1 VKILFVSPEVPSF
14 GETAGIA
21 TYLSEAT
28 SALHDA
34 GHECHVLTWRDRG
47 NRFYT
52 STQFKHILHVM
63 PIKVDGQKMVDRRLF
78 ISSMVADAV
87 LALHRQHGFDVI
99 EGTDWCA
106 PLYCLLQRRN
116 VEPSLRNCLITVF
129 NHGTTYNISRHQ
141 KTFIPRSTFQAVNL
155 EYQCFRLA
163 DRVICPSEAAA
174 RNLAIAQ
181 DIGTERVDI
190 IPEPLNLASKQIS
203 ATWNPS
209 TILWYGTVIVSK
221 GLSQFT
227 DLAKRFLY
235 YHPQFSVEFLGPVQP
250 MDLAMDEF
258 KQKILQAFYPFCDQV
273 SFVAGKPREISLER
287 VGEADV
293 LINMSPRET
302 FCYAAA
308 ESILCGVAPVMLAGS
323 AQSEFI
329 PAALQGRY
337 CVDAGSRD
345 ISAYPIDQFFRHM
358 EDDRQEIIN
367 HVAERTAPSRYV
379 GAYEQL
385 APRAATT
392 YVSPA
397 RQESDW
403 AVSVLIPAYN
413 PDRFLLD
420 TIESA
425 LNQSEMPAKII
436 VGNDGSSKPSSLA
449 ILKEAAAYKN
459 VSVIDLNWRGLAETR
474 NRLLD
479 ACDTPLFAFVD
490 ADDLLLRDFIAVSRK
505 YLQSNFSENVRSVQG
520 WYEMFGSESGV
531 RAPTVFQHFSH
542 FVWNDLKNNHM
553 GYTESFQELRY
564 NSGLTRG
571 EAEDWEFWLRYF
583 KAGYETRVIPEVL
596 WRYRR
601 HPAAM
606 SVKWSQEMSVGTARA
621 NVKILS
627 EYLATA
633 TRSTEH
639 IWEFI
644 GDYLYLGEVFFRDLP
659 AEGSYAGSGSRRVA
673 RIQRSLAEFQRS
685 GRALSR
691 KQRLAL
697 SLMRSLAKTFKK

>member
-1 VKILFVSPEVPSF
+1 MKILFVSPEVPSF

-34 GHECHVLTWRDRG
+34 GHECHVLTWRATAQLFR
-47 NRFYT
+47 T
-52 STQFKHILHVM
+52 SNQFKHVLHVV
-63 PIKVDGQKMVDRRLF
+63 PIDFDDLRMVDRNLV
-78 ISSMVADAV
+78 ISAAVADAV
-87 LALHRQHGFDVI
+87 LALHRKHGFDII

-116 VEPSLRNCLITVF
+116 VEPSLRSCLITVF
-129 NHGTTYNISRHQ
+129 NHGTTYNLARYQ
-141 KTFIPRSTFQAVNL
+141 KAFIPRSTYQTVNL

-163 DRVICPSEAAA
+163 DQVICPSEATA
-174 RNLAIAQ
+174 RNLAVSQ
-181 DIGTERVDI
+181 DIAPQRVVV
-190 IPEPLNLASKQIS
+190 IPEPLGLAPKEIS
-203 ATWNPS
+203 EPWNPS
-209 TILWYGTVIVSK
+209 KILWYGTVIVSK

-235 YHPQFSVEFLGPVQP
+235 YHPKLTVEFLGPVQP
-250 MDLAMDEF
+250 MDLAMADF
-258 KQKILQAFYPFCDQV
+258 KQKILQEFYPFGERV
-273 SFVAGKPREISLER
+273 AFVPGKPRELSLQR
-287 VGEADV
+287 VGETDI

-302 FCYAAA
+302 FCYAAV
-308 ESILCGVAPVMLAGS
+308 ESILCGAAPLFLADS

-329 PAALQGRY
+329 PPDLRKRY

-358 EDDRQEIIN
+358 ENDRAQIIQYAADLTAPARYVEAYERLVPKTVST
-367 HVAERTAPSRYV
+367 HVA
-379 GAYEQL
+379 
-385 APRAATT
+385 
-392 YVSPA
+392 PA
-397 RQESDW
+397 RIESDW
-403 AVSVLIPAYN
+403 AVSILIPAYN
-413 PDRFLLD
+413 PNEFLLE
-420 TIESA
+420 TIGSA
-425 LNQSEMPAKII
+425 LSQSETPAKII
-436 VGNDGSSKPSSLA
+436 VGNDGSSKPESLDV
-449 ILKEAAAYKN
+449 LRQAATYDN
-459 VSVIDLNWRGLAETR
+459 VSVIDFNWRGLAETR
-474 NRLLD
+474 NRLL
-479 ACDTPLFAFVD
+479 AVCDTPLFAFVD
-490 ADDLLLRDFIAVSRK
+490 ADDLICPDFVGVSRR
-505 YLQSNFSENVRSVQG
+505 YLQNNFSENVRSVQG
-520 WYEMFGSESGV
+520 WYEMFGSETGV

-542 FVWNDLKNNHM
+542 YVWNDLKNNHM
-553 GYTESFQELRY
+553 GHTEAFRGLKY
-564 NSGLTRG
+564 NGGLTRG

-583 KAGYETRVIPEVL
+583 KAGYETRVIPQVL

-621 NVKILS
+621 NSRVLS
-627 EYLATA
+627 DYLATA

-659 AEGSYAGSGSRRVA
+659 PGGSYAGNGSQRVA
-673 RIQRSLAEFQRS
+673 KIQRSLSEFQRS

-697 SLMRSLAKTFKK
+697 SLMRSLSHSFKK

>member
-1 VKILFVSPEVPSF
+1 MSPEVPSF

-28 SALHDA
+28 SALHNA
-34 GHECHVLTWRDRG
+34 GHECHVLTWRDSG
-47 NRFYT
+47 KRFRT
-52 STQFKHILHVM
+52 STQFKHFLHVV
-63 PIKVDGQKMVDRRLF
+63 PIKFDDYKMVDRNLF
-78 ISSMVADAV
+78 ISATVADAV
-87 LALHRQHGFDVI
+87 LALHREHGFDVI

-129 NHGTTYNISRHQ
+129 NHGTTYNIARHQ
-141 KTFIPRSTFQAVNL
+141 KAFIPRSTFQSVNL

-163 DRVICPSEAAA
+163 DKVICPSEAAA
-174 RNLAIAQ
+174 KSLTIAQ
-181 DIGTERVDI
+181 DIAADRMEV
-190 IPEPLNLASKQIS
+190 IPEPLDLVSKQVS
-203 ATWNPS
+203 STWNPS
-209 TILWYGTVIVSK
+209 KILWYGTVIVSK
-221 GLSQFT
+221 GLTQFT

-235 YHPQFSVEFLGPVQP
+235 YHPQFNVEFVGPVRP
-250 MDLAMDEF
+250 MDVPMEEF
-258 KQKILQAFYPFCDQV
+258 KQKILREFYPFSDRV
-273 SFVAGKPREISLER
+273 SFVPGKPREVSLER

-308 ESILCGVAPVMLAGS
+308 ETILCGVAPVMLAGS

-329 PAALQGRY
+329 PPALRQRY

-358 EDDRQEIIN
+358 EDDRPEIIH
-367 HVAERTAPSRYV
+367 HVAERTAPARYV
-379 GAYEQL
+379 EAYEQL
-385 APRAATT
+385 VPKTAST
-392 YVSPA
+392 YIAPA
-397 RQESDW
+397 RIESDW
-403 AVSVLIPAYN
+403 AVSVLIPACN
-413 PDRFLLD
+413 PDGFLLD

-425 LNQSEMPAKII
+425 LRQSEMPAKVI
-436 VGNDGSSKPSSLA
+436 VGNDGSSKPESLE
-449 ILKEAAAYKN
+449 ILKKAATYKN
-459 VSVIDLNWRGLAETR
+459 VEVINFNWRGLAETR

-479 ACDTPLFAFVD
+479 SCDTPLFVFVD
-490 ADDLLLRDFIAVSRK
+490 ADDLLLPDFVAVSRK
-505 YLQSNFSENVRSVQG
+505 YIQSNFSENVRSVQG
-520 WYEMFGSESGV
+520 WYEMFGSETGV

-553 GYTESFQELRY
+553 GHTQSFQELRY

-583 KAGYETRVIPEVL
+583 KAGYETRVIPQVL

-627 EYLATA
+627 DYLATA

-659 AEGSYAGSGSRRVA
+659 SGGAYTGNSSRRVA
-673 RIQRSLAEFQRS
+673 KIQRSLSEFQRS
-685 GRALSR
+685 GRALNM

-697 SLMRSLAKTFKK
+697 SLMRSLAHTFKT